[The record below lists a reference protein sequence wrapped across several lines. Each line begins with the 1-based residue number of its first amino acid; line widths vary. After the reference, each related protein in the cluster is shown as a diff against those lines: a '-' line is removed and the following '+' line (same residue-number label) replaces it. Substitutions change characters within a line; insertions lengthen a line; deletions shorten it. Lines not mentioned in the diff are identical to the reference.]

1 MLAELAA
8 HYQQRDRAARAW
20 RASGGKVVGYA
31 GSDTPVELIEA
42 AGMLPV
48 RVCGDP
54 LGATDLAERYL
65 GPTGDAPL
73 RSLLNR
79 LLDGSY
85 DYLDYL
91 VIARDSE
98 GLVLLFQTL
107 RELQRVEPRGDLPPF
122 CFLDLL
128 HLPYRTSQLYN
139 RDELRRLRQT
149 LAEWSGTPVGDA
161 EVRAAIARRNAQ
173 RALFRALRRHRESD
187 PPRVSGVEALQAI
200 GAGLVMPIVEHR
212 RLLHSLLAELDE
224 APGRDGVR
232 VFMTGSEHE
241 YPDVYA
247 AIEAHGGVVVGE
259 DHDWGDRAFADVVDE
274 QVDPIDALADAYQ
287 FGAPA
292 STKYGIAERAT
303 YTTDQARAARADV
316 VLAFIRAGD
325 DAPAWDVVHQRRALA
340 EYGIPMEVLVDQPY
354 GGAQR
359 GPLLAALQVTA

>member
-1 MLAELAA
+1 MLAELAV

-54 LGATDLAERYL
+54 NGATNLAERYL
-65 GPTGDAPL
+65 GPTGDAPV
-73 RSLLNR
+73 RSLFNR

-91 VIARDSE
+91 VIARDTES
-98 GLVLLFQTL
+98 LVLLFQTL
-107 RELQRVEPRGDLPPF
+107 RELQRVEPRANLSPF

-149 LAEWSGTPVGDA
+149 LAERSGRPVGDA
-161 EVRAAIARRNAQ
+161 ELCAAIARRNEQ
-173 RALFRALRRHRESD
+173 RALLREVARHRVSD
-187 PPRVSGVEALQAI
+187 PPRLSGVDALRAI
-200 GAGLVMPIVEHR
+200 GAGQVMPIAEHK
-212 RLLHSLLAELDE
+212 RLLHSLLGELHN
-224 APGRDGVR
+224 APGKTGRR
-232 VFMTGSEHE
+232 VFLTGSEHE
-241 YPDVYA
+241 YPDVYE
-247 AIEAHGGVVVGE
+247 AIEGEGCVIVGE
-259 DHDWGDRAFADVVDE
+259 DHDWGDRAFFDLIDE
-274 QVDPIDALADAYQ
+274 QADPIDALADAYQ

-292 STKYGIAERAT
+292 SAKYGVAERAT
-303 YTTDQARAARADV
+303 YTAQQASAAAADV

-325 DAPAWDVVHQRRALA
+325 DAPGWDVAHQRQALA
-340 EYGIPMEVLVDQPY
+340 AHGIPMEVLMGQPY

-359 GPLLAALQVTA
+359 SQLQAALQATA